1 MDYVFV
7 ENPECPK
14 SIHACLNFGHSG
26 ISFAV
31 SILFYRP
38 DNKLKHRLLYRN
50 QILRQYTR
58 AAGGCLSLIHIYP
71 VFSPDEMQTNQHIR
85 EIYQKSGQLRWE
97 DGKEHLLPQDYAD
110 MIGWREMA
118 RMVDNVRLKLSSEE
132 WEQTLVICDNYCLLY
147 TSRCV

>member
-58 AAGGCLSLIHIYP
+58 AAGGCTYARLLGI
-71 VFSPDEMQTNQHIR
+71 
-85 EIYQKSGQLRWE
+85 QK
-97 DGKEHLLPQDYAD
+97 DGDCA
-110 MIGWREMA
+110 A
-118 RMVDNVRLKLSSEE
+118 SS
-132 WEQTLVICDNYCLLY
+132 
-147 TSRCV
+147 